1 MYHEIVKWRV
11 VHRSSQILEYS
22 DKHSIENIYN
32 ETLSDDFGNLTDK
45 VNKNMNYFCSEVAL
59 DISIVNVKLNVC
71 NGFLDIELNDLLCS
85 KGSSDTE

>member
-1 MYHEIVKWRV
+1 
-11 VHRSSQILEYS
+11 
-22 DKHSIENIYN
+22 
-32 ETLSDDFGNLTDK
+32 
-45 VNKNMNYFCSEVAL
+45 MNYFCSEVAL